1 MEEKSEVLNKI
12 SQKRVNSSH
21 RVESVVRVMVSGIKG
36 HLRKVERCQR
46 EGKPFHRTAAAS
58 AKTRKSKKLTQK
70 QN

>member
-46 EGKPFHRTAAAS
+46 EGKP
-58 AKTRKSKKLTQK
+58 
-70 QN
+70 